1 MITVVSKQSLL
12 TKPFIKW
19 AGGKGQLLNEISARY
34 PLNLGKE
41 LCKYCEPFI
50 GGGAVFF
57 DIVSKHEFKEILIND
72 INFELVNVYRQ
83 IKENVDVLIEKL
95 ESLQEEYLS
104 ASSEKRSEMFY
115 ERRNEFNSLK
125 TKNPVGHDANKAALL
140 IFLNKTC
147 FNGLYRVNSK
157 GEFNVPAGSYK
168 NPMICDKKTLKEDS
182 KALQNTEIRCGDY
195 KECIEFIDSS
205 TFVYID
211 PPYKPISKTAS
222 FNSYSHDPF
231 GDTEQ
236 IALGEFVKIANKKG
250 AKIMLSNSDPKNVD
264 PDDNFFDEIY
274 EELHIE
280 RIQATRMINSVA
292 KNRGAISEIL
302 VTNYKI
308 KSKIK
313 NLNKF

>member
-1 MITVVSKQSLL
+1 MVSTQSLSA
-12 TKPFIKW
+12 KPFIKW
-19 AGGKGQLLNEISARY
+19 AGGKGQLLKEISARY
-34 PLNLGKE
+34 PSGLGKE

-72 INFELVNVYRQ
+72 INFELVNTYRQ

-95 ESLQEEYLS
+95 GLLQEEYLS

-115 ERRNEFNSLK
+115 EKRNEFNTLK
-125 TKNPVGHDANKAALL
+125 TKNPASPDVNKAALL

-157 GEFNVPAGSYK
+157 GEYNVPAGSYK
-168 NPMICDKKTLKEDS
+168 NPLICDEKTLKECN
-182 KALQNTEIRCGDY
+182 KALQNTEIKCGDY
-195 KECIEFIDSS
+195 KECIEFIDFS

-231 GDTEQ
+231 GDNAQ
-236 IALGEFVKIANKKG
+236 ITLGEFVKTADKKG
-250 AKIMLSNSDPKNVD
+250 AKIMLSNSDPKNAD
-264 PDDNFFDEIY
+264 PDDNFFDVIY
-274 EELHIE
+274 GELNLE

-292 KNRGAISEIL
+292 KDRGAISEIL

-308 KSKIK
+308 KKGKIK
-313 NLNKF
+313 TLNMF